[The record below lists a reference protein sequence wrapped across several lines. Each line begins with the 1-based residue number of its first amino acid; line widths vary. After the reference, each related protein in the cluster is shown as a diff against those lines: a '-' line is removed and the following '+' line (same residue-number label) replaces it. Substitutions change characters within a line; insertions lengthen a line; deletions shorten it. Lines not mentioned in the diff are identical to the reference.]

1 MLCQIK
7 IIKEEIGPLPCAVLK
22 KMNLR
27 ETMYQKHNRN
37 AAYVQTRI
45 IKDTETEQVGGG
57 VPGPARCL
65 SD

>member
-1 MLCQIK
+1 
-7 IIKEEIGPLPCAVLK
+7 
-22 KMNLR
+22 MNLR

-65 SD
+65 LVIESTWHTNLTT

>member
-1 MLCQIK
+1 LC
-7 IIKEEIGPLPCAVLK
+7 CVK

-65 SD
+65 LVIESTWHTNLTT